1 MSGLVRLGEQNPAE
15 LFVVGTPVQLTVSL
29 ADEDLCC
36 KATLLGWKI
45 GAYVITDLPMRDD
58 IPMEATTGSPCE
70 VRHVFGGR
78 LLGYCTEV
86 RSIQTVPEPLL
97 FLAFPHR
104 IDQILARKSPRVQLR
119 QTVRMTPADPEAVR
133 AAVPARPSLC
143 GTIEDLSTAGCRV
156 ELVETETALSPGT
169 LLKLEFDLPGLGR
182 VSSLTGRLKYWRT
195 EPMRI
200 LAGIEFQF
208 HQTEIIE
215 FKGWGGTV
223 KRAIEQFVVMR
234 HEPATARDAVWGM
247 HS

>member
-1 MSGLVRLGEQNPAE
+1 MSGLVRLGEQTPVE
-15 LFVVGTPVQLTVSL
+15 LFVVGTSVQLTVSL
-29 ADEDLCC
+29 ASEDLCC

-45 GAYVITDLPMRDD
+45 GAYVITDLPVHEG
-58 IPMEATTGSPCE
+58 IPIEAVPGSPCE
-70 VRHVFGGR
+70 VRHLSGGR

-86 RSIQTVPEPLL
+86 RSIQTAPEPLL
-97 FLAFPHR
+97 FLAFPQR
-104 IDQILARKSPRVQLR
+104 IDQILARKYPRVQLR
-119 QTVRMTPADPEAVR
+119 QAVRMTPVHVEAVSSV
-133 AAVPARPSLC
+133 VPARTALF
-143 GTIEDLSTAGCRV
+143 GTIEDLSTAGCRI
-156 ELVETETALSPGT
+156 ELMETEMCLPPGT

-182 VSSLTGRLKYWRT
+182 VSNLTGRLKYWRT

-247 HS
+247 SC